1 MAGTARD
8 AFSSSQPRTPVPMEA
23 KRTVSL
29 GATAG
34 EAPQSRAGSRRVGF
48 APAPDSTAPVP
59 ICMKR
64 RRDHDG
70 LLIADSP
77 ISLCGISPGDYGT
90 ERDGKM
96 QENGNRWSQRQNSSA
111 RYNAAMI
118 SKELLDILVC
128 QVCKKTLAQKEGG
141 TSLKCSECHRV

>member
-1 MAGTARD
+1 MCRESYRSQTATHSMPGTARD
-8 AFSSSQPRTPVPMEA
+8 AFNSSQPRTPVPIEA
-23 KRTVSL
+23 KRMVSL

-34 EAPQSRAGSRRVGF
+34 EAPQSRAGSNKVNL

-64 RRDHDG
+64 RRDHEA

-90 ERDGKM
+90 EQDGRCRKM
-96 QENGNRWSQRQNSSA
+96 E
-111 RYNAAMI
+111 I
-118 SKELLDILVC
+118 D
-128 QVCKKTLAQKEGG
+128 
-141 TSLKCSECHRV
+141 